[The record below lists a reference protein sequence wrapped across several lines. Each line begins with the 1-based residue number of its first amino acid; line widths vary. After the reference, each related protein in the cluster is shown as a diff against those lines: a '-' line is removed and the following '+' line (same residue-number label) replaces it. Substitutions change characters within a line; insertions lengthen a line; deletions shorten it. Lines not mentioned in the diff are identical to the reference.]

1 MDRRARAGLKRST
14 MIFAAN
20 DDLPRSALPALEN
33 ALLWSMQ
40 AWVVGLCKG
49 ADVAGRIGDLYA
61 DLGAPTATGYLDG
74 FMWTLSQ
81 GATRMLE
88 VNCVCC
94 DTVSADE
101 RALLDVFALQ
111 QQGQVDEA
119 LGLLRGMM
127 TPGAALAARSSAARL
142 IAALNEAGQYL
153 PEAEAAVRRHTLVL
167 PAGRIVAP
175 MPSWVH

>member
-1 MDRRARAGLKRST
+1 MDRCTRAGLKRST

-20 DDLPRSALPALEN
+20 DDTPRAALPVLEN

-49 ADVAGRIGDLYA
+49 ADVAGQIGDLYA

-74 FMWTLSQ
+74 FMWALSQ
-81 GATRMLE
+81 GASRMLE

-111 QQGQVDEA
+111 QEGQVDEVLNL
-119 LGLLRGMM
+119 LGEMV
-127 TPGAALAARSSAARL
+127 TPGAALAARSSVMRL
-142 IAALNEAGQYL
+142 MAALNEAGQFL
-153 PEAEAAVRRHTLVL
+153 PQAEAAVRRHALVL
-167 PAGRIVAP
+167 PAGRIIAP
-175 MPSWVH
+175 APHWVH

>member
-1 MDRRARAGLKRST
+1 

-20 DDLPRSALPALEN
+20 DDMPRSALPMLEN

-49 ADVAGRIGDLYA
+49 ADVAGKIGDLFA
-61 DLGAPTATGYLDG
+61 DLGAPTAAGYLDG
-74 FMWTLSQ
+74 FMWALSQ
-81 GATRMLE
+81 GATRVLE

-94 DTVSADE
+94 DTLSADE
-101 RALLDVFALQ
+101 RALLDVFSLQ

-119 LGLLRGMM
+119 LELLQGM
-127 TPGAALAARSSAARL
+127 TTGGAALAARSSAMRL
-142 IAALNEAGQYL
+142 MAVLNEAGQYL

-167 PAGRIVAP
+167 PMGRIVAP
-175 MPSWVH
+175 MPHWVH